1 MMSLLG
7 GILIVAG
14 IVLGGNM
21 PVIIVGAVLLGL
33 GQTKRGKAR
42 EQKNQ
47 QAYDALVPDIVG
59 NVFENVEMDPKPHIL
74 DAQDTNISLPEH
86 SYCSGSG
93 YIRGSYHG
101 LTAELC
107 TIQLTKLEEFQR
119 EETGLWE
126 KNEHEVYTG
135 QWMLCE
141 LGERFSTWLTVR
153 PRDKMD
159 KLLHTKTIKTGN
171 AAFDQRFNLI
181 SDNEAEAL
189 RILNGNRI
197 EQILAL
203 AEQSFGK
210 FAFNLN
216 CDGRLYI
223 AVHSGHAFFDIGKGK
238 ESPEQLRQRYV
249 RELHWFTDL
258 VDVFRLA

>member
-1 MMSLLG
+1 MTLLG
-7 GILIVAG
+7 GILIAAG

-21 PVIIVGAVLLGL
+21 PVILVGAVLLGL
-33 GQTKRGKAR
+33 GQMKRGKAR
-42 EQKNQ
+42 DEKNKQ
-47 QAYDALVPDIVG
+47 TYDALVPDIVG
-59 NVFENVEMDPKPHIL
+59 NVFENVEMDPKPRLL
-74 DAQDTNISLPEH
+74 DAKDTNIPPPEH

-107 TIQLTKLEEFQR
+107 TIHLTKLEEFQR

-126 KNEHEVYTG
+126 KSEQEIYTG

-141 LGERFSTWLTVR
+141 LNREFPTWLTVR
-153 PRDKMD
+153 PRDKTD
-159 KLLHTKTIKTGN
+159 KLFHVQTIKTGN
-171 AAFDQRFNLI
+171 AAFDQRFNLS

-189 RILNGNRI
+189 RILTGDRI
-197 EQILAL
+197 ERILEL
-203 AEQSFGK
+203 ADNSFGK

-238 ESPEQLRQRYV
+238 ESPEQLRQRYI
-249 RELHWFTDL
+249 RELCWFTNL
-258 VDVFRLA
+258 VDVFRAA